1 MERRGAEGGGPL
13 PDAAAEEAARVRV
26 ELAAAAAGAT
36 TLAELSPTGS
46 DLTRVQPLL
55 EQLAAAVAELLH
67 TDLAAV
73 WTTVPGVQALVASA
87 WVGFPDDYIAPMRVP
102 FGTGSAGRAVQE
114 RQVVLVEDIERSSD
128 YGAFREGAL
137 QHGVR
142 AVLSVPMLT
151 LAGEPMGALSAYYRG
166 RVVPDARELELVALY
181 ASQAAEMVERARL
194 HAEARSL
201 AARERRRGEQL
212 RQLADAALALSA
224 AQTLDDLLHI
234 VTEAARDVIGCHQGV
249 GSRLPNGWADA
260 TTFVSLSER
269 YARWRT
275 YDVLPKGLGV
285 LNAVTRENRPLR
297 LTGAQLAAHPEFR
310 GLRDAPGHPPLPD
323 YLAAP
328 LIGRDGTNLG
338 ILQLSH
344 RVDDQPF
351 SAEDEAVLVQLAQMT
366 SSSVERL
373 EAYERERAAREEAE
387 RTARLLGVLSEA
399 SAVFAESFQ
408 PTGIMQALVD
418 LLVPVMADCA
428 MVHVVDEHGALSLG
442 ALQVRDP
449 ASRQPLTDFFATF
462 PVDTTPGSP
471 AGTVLRTGRPQ
482 ALPSAATE
490 AMASAARD
498 GEQFEH
504 LRTMLRGSSL
514 SLPLTAR
521 GRTVGLLAIT
531 RDAAYGDDD
540 LSHVLDLARR
550 AALALDNASRYAFE
564 RDLAVT
570 LQRSLLPRALPMG
583 PGYRAAA
590 RYLAG
595 ARGTQVGGDW
605 YDVVEV
611 GDALVLVVGDVVGH
625 GVQAAAVMGQLQA
638 TVRAYAL
645 DGHSPAAVL
654 TRLDRV
660 VQAVPGLHFT
670 TCVVAR
676 LEPATGALLVCS
688 AGHLPPVVADRHG
701 RAWLLEVEPG
711 LPLGVGGGEYVDERL
726 HLPDGAV
733 LMLYTDGLV
742 EERDASLTD
751 GLGRLLRA
759 LDGPVRSADEACS
772 QVLRALGRDAG
783 TDDDTALL
791 AVHRC
796 GAGVLELRLPRTS
809 PSARRA
815 RQGVRD
821 VAAAH
826 DVDGSAAELLVS
838 ELVGNA
844 VRHGGARG
852 DNDAVVLR
860 VAVEREVLRVELDDC
875 SEDLPG
881 APADPGQGAESGR
894 GLLLVAELATRWGAH
909 ALGGGKRVW
918 FEIACEPADATA
930 AQDGQRSSASTG
942 TSGGSKPTTWP

>member
-1 MERRGAEGGGPL
+1 MERRRAGDAQVG
-13 PDAAAEEAARVRV
+13 DAAADEVARVRV

-36 TLAELSPTGS
+36 PLAELGQTAS
-46 DLTRVQPLL
+46 DLTRIQPLL
-55 EQLAAAVAELLH
+55 EQLAAAVAGLLH

-73 WTTVPGVQALVASA
+73 WTTVPGGQELVPSA
-87 WVGFPDDYIAPMRVP
+87 WVGFPDDYIGTMRVP
-102 FGTGSAGRAVQE
+102 FGTGSAGRAVSE
-114 RQVVLVEDIERSSD
+114 RRVVLVEDIERSPH

-137 QHGVR
+137 RHGVR

-166 RVVPDARELELVALY
+166 RVVPDARELELVELY
-181 ASQAAEMVERARL
+181 ARQAAEMVERARL

-201 AARERRRGEQL
+201 AALERRRGEQL

-224 AQTLDDLLHI
+224 ADTLDDLLRL
-234 VTEAARDVIGCHQGV
+234 VTEAAREVIGCHQGV
-249 GSRLPNGWADA
+249 GSRLPNGWTDA

-269 YARWRT
+269 YRTWRS
-275 YDVLPKGLGV
+275 YAVVPKGLGV

-297 LTGAQLAAHPEFR
+297 LTGAQLLEHPEFR

-328 LIGRDGTNLG
+328 LVGRDGTNLG

-344 RVDDQPF
+344 RVDEQPF

-366 SSSVERL
+366 SSSIERL
-373 EAYERERAAREEAE
+373 EAYGRERAAREDAE
-387 RTARLLGVLSEA
+387 HSARLMGLLSEA
-399 SAVFAESFQ
+399 SGVFAESFQ
-408 PTGIMQALVD
+408 PQGIMQALVD
-418 LLVPVMADCA
+418 LLVPRMADCA
-428 MVHVVDEHGALSLG
+428 MVHLVDEHGALVLG
-442 ALQVRDP
+442 ALQTRDP
-449 ASRQPLTDFFATF
+449 ASRSSLTEFFEDY
-462 PVDTTPGSP
+462 PVDTSPGTP

-482 ALPSAATE
+482 LLPGATSSAMTR
-490 AMASAARD
+490 AARD
-498 GEQFEH
+498 PVQLEH
-504 LRTMLRGSSL
+504 LRSALRGSSL
-514 SLPLTAR
+514 CLPLTAR
-521 GRTVGLLAIT
+521 GRTVGLLALT
-531 RDAAYGDDD
+531 RDAAYSEDD
-540 LSHVLDLARR
+540 LGHVLDLARR

-570 LQRSLLPRALPMG
+570 LQRSLLPRDLPMG
-583 PGYRAAA
+583 AGYRASA

-611 GDALVLVVGDVVGH
+611 GDALVLVVGDVVGR

-660 VQAVPGLHFT
+660 VHSLPDLHFT
-670 TCVVAR
+670 TCLVAR

-688 AGHLPPVVADRHG
+688 AGHLPPVVAEAGGGAR
-701 RAWLLEVEPG
+701 LLEVEPG
-711 LPLGVGGGEYVDERL
+711 RPLGVGGGTYVDAPA

-733 LMLYTDGLV
+733 LVLYTDGLV
-742 EERDASLTD
+742 EERDAPLTE
-751 GLGRLLRA
+751 GLDRLVGA
-759 LDGPVRSADEACS
+759 FAVPVRSADEACD
-772 QVLRALGRDAG
+772 QVLCALGRDAG
-783 TDDDTALL
+783 TDDDTAVL

-796 GAGVLELRLPRTS
+796 GAGMLEVRLPRTG

-815 RQGVRD
+815 RRGVRG

-826 DVDGSAAELLVS
+826 GVDGSMAELLAS

-844 VRHGGARG
+844 VRHSGAG
-852 DNDAVVLR
+852 DDDDDVVLR
-860 VAVEREVLRVELDDC
+860 VTATDGVLRVELDDG
-875 SEDLPG
+875 SEQLPRASG
-881 APADPGQGAESGR
+881 NPGGGAESGR
-894 GLLLVAELATRWGAH
+894 GLLLVGELATRWGAE
-909 ALGGGKRVW
+909 ALPGGKRMW
-918 FEIACEPADATA
+918 FEVACGPARGDER
-930 AQDGQRSSASTG
+930 QRTSSSTG
-942 TSGGSKPTTWP
+942 TSGGSKPST

>member
-1 MERRGAEGGGPL
+1 MERRRAGQGRVG
-13 PDAAAEEAARVRV
+13 DAAADEVARVRV

-36 TLAELSPTGS
+36 PLAELAPTAS
-46 DLTRVQPLL
+46 DLTRIQPLL
-55 EQLAAAVAELLH
+55 GQLAGAVAGLLH

-73 WTTVPGVQALVASA
+73 WTTVPGSQALVPSA
-87 WVGFPDDYIAPMRVP
+87 WVGFPDDYMAPMRVA

-114 RQVVLVEDIERSSD
+114 RRVVLVEDIESSPD
-128 YGAFREGAL
+128 YGPFLAGAL
-137 QHGVR
+137 RHGVR

-166 RVVPDARELELVALY
+166 RVVPDARELELVELY
-181 ASQAAEMVERARL
+181 ARQAAEMVERARL
-194 HAEARSL
+194 HSEARSL
-201 AARERRRGEQL
+201 AALERRRGEQL

-224 AQTLDDLLHI
+224 AQTLDDLLRL
-234 VTEAARDVIGCHQGV
+234 VTEAAREIIGCHPGV
-249 GSRLPNGWADA
+249 GSRLPNGWTDA

-269 YARWRT
+269 YGRWRT

-297 LTGAQLAAHPEFR
+297 LTGAQLAEHPEFR

-328 LIGRDGTNLG
+328 LVGRDGTNLG

-344 RVDDQPF
+344 RVDEQPF

-387 RTARLLGVLSEA
+387 RSARLLGVLSEA

-408 PTGIMQALVD
+408 PQGIVQALVD
-418 LLVPVMADCA
+418 LLVPLMADCA
-428 MVHVVDEHGALSLG
+428 VVHVVDERGGVSLG
-442 ALQVRDP
+442 AVQTRDP
-449 ASRQPLTDFFATF
+449 ASREALTGLFADVPL
-462 PVDTTPGSP
+462 DTSLGSP
-471 AGTVLRTGRPQ
+471 TGTVLRTGRPQ
-482 ALPSAATE
+482 ALPLAATE
-490 AMASAARD
+490 AMAQAARD
-498 GEQFEH
+498 PEQAEQV
-504 LRTMLRGSSL
+504 RTALRGGGL

-521 GRTVGLLAIT
+521 GRTVGLLTLT
-531 RDAAYGDDD
+531 RAAAYREDDVG
-540 LSHVLDLARR
+540 HVLDLARR

-570 LQRSLLPRALPMG
+570 LQRSLLPRDLPMG

-611 GDALVLVVGDVVGH
+611 GDALVLVVGDVVGR

-660 VQAVPGLHFT
+660 VHSVPDLHFT

-688 AGHLPPVVADRHG
+688 AGHLPPVVADAQGGAR
-701 RAWLLEVEPG
+701 LLEVDPG
-711 LPLGVGGGEYVDERL
+711 RPLGVGGGRYVDQEL
-726 HLPDGAV
+726 ELPDGAV
-733 LMLYTDGLV
+733 LLLYTDGLV
-742 EERDASLTD
+742 EERDASLTE
-751 GLGRLLRA
+751 GLDRLVSA
-759 LDGPVRSADEACS
+759 LTSPVRSADEACE
-772 QVLRALGRDAG
+772 QVLCALGRAAG
-783 TDDDTALL
+783 TDDDTAVL

-796 GAGVLELRLPRTS
+796 GAGMLEVRLPRTA

-815 RQGVRD
+815 RQGVRS

-826 DVDGSAAELLVS
+826 GLDGGVAELLVS

-844 VRHGGARG
+844 VRHSGAG
-852 DNDAVVLR
+852 DAVDAVVLR
-860 VAVEREVLRVELDDC
+860 VTGEGDVLRVELDDC
-875 SEDLPG
+875 SEQLPEVPEDRG
-881 APADPGQGAESGR
+881 SGAESGR
-894 GLLLVAELATRWGAH
+894 GLLLLAELATRWGAH
-909 ALGGGKRVW
+909 AVGSGKRVW
-918 FEIACEPADATA
+918 FEVACEPVQQRSGA
-930 AQDGQRSSASTG
+930 AQRTSSSTG
-942 TSGGSKPTTWP
+942 TSGGSKPST

>member
-1 MERRGAEGGGPL
+1 MERRRADDGRVR
-13 PDAAAEEAARVRV
+13 DAAADEVARVRV

-36 TLAELSPTGS
+36 TLAELAPTAS

-55 EQLAAAVAELLH
+55 EQLAGAVAGLLH

-73 WTTVPGVQALVASA
+73 WTTVPGVQALVPSA
-87 WVGFPDDYIAPMRVP
+87 WVGFPDDYIASMQVP

-114 RQVVLVEDIERSSD
+114 RRVVLVEDIEHAPD
-128 YGAFREGAL
+128 YGPFREGAL
-137 QHGVR
+137 RHGVR

-166 RVVPDARELELVALY
+166 RVLPDARELELVELY
-181 ASQAAEMVERARL
+181 ARQAAEMVERARL

-201 AARERRRGEQL
+201 AALERRRGEQL

-224 AQTLDDLLHI
+224 APTLDDLLRL
-234 VTEAARDVIGCHQGV
+234 VTEAAREVIGCHQGV
-249 GSRLPNGWADA
+249 GSRLPNGWTDA
-260 TTFVSLSER
+260 VTFVSLSER
-269 YARWRT
+269 YAKWRT
-275 YDVLPKGLGV
+275 YDVLPKGFGV

-297 LTGAQLAAHPEFR
+297 LTGAQLAQHPEFR

-328 LIGRDGTNLG
+328 LVGRDGTNLG

-344 RVDDQPF
+344 RVDEQPF

-408 PTGIMQALVD
+408 PQGIVQALVD
-418 LLVPVMADCA
+418 LLVPFMADCA
-428 MVHVVDEHGALSLG
+428 IVHVVDEHGGTSLG
-442 ALQVRDP
+442 ALQTGDP
-449 ASRQPLTDFFATF
+449 TSREALTEFFASYV
-462 PVDTTPGSP
+462 VDTSPGTP

-482 ALPSAATE
+482 ALPGAAAE
-490 AMASAARD
+490 AMARLARD
-498 GEQFEH
+498 REQFEH
-504 LRTMLRGSSL
+504 LRTALRGGSL
-514 SLPLTAR
+514 VVPLTAR
-521 GRTVGLLAIT
+521 GRTVGLLSLV
-531 RDAAYGDDD
+531 RDAAYGEAD
-540 LSHVLDLARR
+540 LGHVLDLARR

-570 LQRSLLPRALPMG
+570 LQRSLLPRDLPMG

-595 ARGTQVGGDW
+595 ASGTQVGGDW

-611 GDALVLVVGDVVGH
+611 GDALVLVVGDVVGR

-660 VQAVPGLHFT
+660 VHSVPDLHFT

-688 AGHLPPVVADRHG
+688 AGHLPPVVADAGGGAR
-701 RAWLLEVEPG
+701 LLDVEPG
-711 LPLGVGGGEYVDERL
+711 RPLGVGGGVYVDQQL

-742 EERDASLTD
+742 EERDAPLTE
-751 GLGRLLRA
+751 GLDRLLGA
-759 LDGPVRSADEACS
+759 LRGPVRSADEACD
-772 QVLRALGRDAG
+772 QVLCALGRDAG
-783 TDDDTALL
+783 TDDDTAVL

-796 GAGVLELRLPRTS
+796 GAGTLEVRLPRTG
-809 PSARRA
+809 PSARSA
-815 RQGVRD
+815 RRGVRA

-826 DVDGSAAELLVS
+826 GLDGAAAELLVS
-838 ELVGNA
+838 ELIGNA
-844 VRHGGARG
+844 VRHSGAG
-852 DNDAVVLR
+852 DDTDAVVLR
-860 VAVEREVLRVELDDC
+860 LTVEGAVLRAELDDC
-875 SEDLPG
+875 SEHLPEVPGQPG
-881 APADPGQGAESGR
+881 ATAESGR

-909 ALGGGKRVW
+909 AFPGGKRVW
-918 FEIACEPADATA
+918 FEVVCEPAQA
-930 AQDGQRSSASTG
+930 GPPQRTSSSTG
-942 TSGGSKPTTWP
+942 TSGGSKPST

>member
-1 MERRGAEGGGPL
+1 MERRRTRDRPL
-13 PDAAAEEAARVRV
+13 GDAAAEVARVRV

-36 TLAELSPTGS
+36 TLAELAPTAS

-55 EQLAAAVAELLH
+55 EQLAGAVAELLH

-73 WTTVPGVQALVASA
+73 WTTVPGVQALVPSA

-114 RQVVLVEDIERSSD
+114 RRVVLVEDIERSPD

-137 QHGVR
+137 RHGVR

-166 RVVPDARELELVALY
+166 RVVPDAVELELVELY
-181 ASQAAEMVERARL
+181 ARQAAEMVERARL

-201 AARERRRGEQL
+201 AALERRRGEQL

-224 AQTLDDLLHI
+224 AQTLDDLLRL
-234 VTEAARDVIGCHQGV
+234 VTEAAREVIGCHQGV
-249 GSRLPNGWADA
+249 GSRLPNGWTDA

-269 YARWRT
+269 YASWRT
-275 YDVLPKGLGV
+275 YAVVPKGLGV

-297 LTGAQLAAHPEFR
+297 LTGAELAEHAEFR

-328 LIGRDGTNLG
+328 LVGRDGTNLG

-344 RVDDQPF
+344 RIDERPF

-408 PTGIMQALVD
+408 PQGIMQALVE
-418 LLVPVMADCA
+418 LLVPLMADCA
-428 MVHVVDEHGALSLG
+428 MVHVVDEHGELSLG
-442 ALQVRDP
+442 ALQTRDP
-449 ASRQPLTDFFATF
+449 ASREALTDFFSGF
-462 PVDTTPGSP
+462 PVDTSPGSA
-471 AGTVLRTGRPQ
+471 AGAVLRTGRPQ
-482 ALPSAATE
+482 VLPGAATE
-490 AMASAARD
+490 AMARAARD
-498 GEQFEH
+498 TEQFEH
-504 LRTMLRGSSL
+504 LRTLLRGSSL

-531 RDAAYGDDD
+531 REAAYGEDD
-540 LSHVLDLARR
+540 LGHVLDLARR

-570 LQRSLLPRALPMG
+570 LQRSLLPRDLPMG
-583 PGYRAAA
+583 PGYRASA

-611 GDALVLVVGDVVGH
+611 GDALVLVVGDVVGR

-660 VQAVPGLHFT
+660 VHSVPDLHFT

-676 LEPATGALLVCS
+676 LEPATGTLLVCS
-688 AGHLPPVVADRHG
+688 AGHLPPVVVDPRGGAR
-701 RAWLLEVEPG
+701 LLDVEPG
-711 LPLGVGGGEYVDERL
+711 RPLGVGGGRYVDQEL
-726 HLPDGAV
+726 ELPDGAV
-733 LMLYTDGLV
+733 LLLYTDGLV
-742 EERDASLTD
+742 EERDASLTE
-751 GLGRLLRA
+751 GLDRLVA
-759 LDGPVRSADEACS
+759 AFATPVRSADEACQ
-772 QVLRALGRDAG
+772 QVLCALGRDAG
-783 TDDDTALL
+783 TDDDTAVL

-796 GAGVLELRLPRTS
+796 GSGMLEVRLPRTG
-809 PSARRA
+809 PSARLA
-815 RQGVRD
+815 RRGVRD

-826 DVDGSAAELLVS
+826 GVDGSVAELLVS

-844 VRHGGARG
+844 IRHGGAG
-852 DNDAVVLR
+852 EDTDAVVLR
-860 VAVEREVLRVELDDC
+860 VTVEQDVLRVELDDC
-875 SEDLPG
+875 SEHLPELPDAAG
-881 APADPGQGAESGR
+881 HGAESGR
-894 GLLLVAELATRWGAH
+894 GLLLVSAMAARWGAH
-909 ALGGGKRVW
+909 ALPGGKRVW
-918 FEIACEPADATA
+918 FEVA
-930 AQDGQRSSASTG
+930 AQPVSQA
-942 TSGGSKPTTWP
+942 

>member
-1 MERRGAEGGGPL
+1 MERRRTRDRPL
-13 PDAAAEEAARVRV
+13 GDAAAEVARVRV

-36 TLAELSPTGS
+36 TLAELAPTAS

-55 EQLAAAVAELLH
+55 EQLAGAVAELLH

-73 WTTVPGVQALVASA
+73 WTTVPGVQALVPSA

-102 FGTGSAGRAVQE
+102 FGTGSAGRAVEE
-114 RQVVLVEDIERSSD
+114 RRVVLVEDIERSPD
-128 YGAFREGAL
+128 YGAFRAGAL

-151 LAGEPMGALSAYYRG
+151 LAGEPMGALSAYYRE
-166 RVVPDARELELVALY
+166 RVVPEARDLELVELY
-181 ASQAAEMVERARL
+181 ARQAAEMVERARL
-194 HAEARSL
+194 HSEARSL
-201 AARERRRGEQL
+201 AALERRRGEQL

-224 AQTLDDLLHI
+224 ATTLDDLLRL
-234 VTEAARDVIGCHQGV
+234 VTEAAREVIGCHQGV
-249 GSRLPNGWADA
+249 GSRLPNGWTDA

-269 YARWRT
+269 YSAWRT
-275 YDVLPKGLGV
+275 YDVLPQGLGV
-285 LNAVTRENRPLR
+285 LNAVTRDNRPLR
-297 LTGAQLAAHPEFR
+297 LTGAELADHPEFR

-328 LIGRDGTNLG
+328 LVGRDGTNLG

-387 RTARLLGVLSEA
+387 RTAQLMSVLSEA

-408 PTGIMQALVD
+408 PKGIMQALVE
-418 LLVPVMADCA
+418 LLVPLMADTA
-428 MVHVVDEHGALSLG
+428 MVHLVDEQGALSLG
-442 ALQVRDP
+442 ALQTRDP
-449 ASRQPLTDFFATF
+449 ASREALTDFFADWT
-462 PVDTTPGSP
+462 VDTSPGTP

-482 ALPSAATE
+482 ALPGAASD
-490 AMASAARD
+490 AMARRARD
-498 GEQFEH
+498 LEQLEH
-504 LRTMLRGSSL
+504 LRAALRGQGL
-514 SLPLTAR
+514 CVPLTAR
-521 GRTVGLLAIT
+521 GRTVGLLALT
-531 RDAAYGDDD
+531 RAAAYGEDD
-540 LSHVLDLARR
+540 LGHVLDLARR

-570 LQRSLLPRALPMG
+570 LQRSLLPRDLPMG
-583 PGYRAAA
+583 AGYRASA

-611 GDALVLVVGDVVGH
+611 GDALVLVVGDVVGR
-625 GVQAAAVMGQLQA
+625 GIQAAAVMGQLQA

-660 VQAVPGLHFT
+660 VRSVPDLHFT

-688 AGHLPPVVADRHG
+688 AGHLPPLVADAQGGAR
-701 RAWLLEVEPG
+701 LLDVEPG
-711 LPLGVGGGEYVDERL
+711 LPLGVGGGHYVDQAMQV
-726 HLPDGAV
+726 PDGAV

-742 EERDASLTD
+742 EERDASLTE
-751 GLGRLLRA
+751 GLDRLVDA
-759 LDGPVRSADEACS
+759 LASPVRSADDACD
-772 QVLRALGRDAG
+772 QVLSALGRDAG
-783 TDDDTALL
+783 TDDDTAVL

-796 GAGVLELRLPRTS
+796 GAGMLEVRLPRTG
-809 PSARRA
+809 PSARLA
-815 RQGVRD
+815 RRGVRQ

-826 DVDGSAAELLVS
+826 GLDGSTAELLVS

-844 VRHGGARG
+844 VRHGGNG
-852 DNDAVVLR
+852 DDDAVVLR
-860 VAVEREVLRVELDDC
+860 VTVQGGVLRVELDDC
-875 SEDLPG
+875 SEQLPEV
-881 APADPGQGAESGR
+881 PADRGEGAESGR
-894 GLLLVAELATRWGAH
+894 GLLLVVDLATSWGAH
-909 ALGGGKRVW
+909 AFAGGKRVW
-918 FEIACEPADATA
+918 FEVAGEPVE
-930 AQDGQRSSASTG
+930 GQCASSSTG
-942 TSGGSKPTTWP
+942 TPGGSKPST

>member
-1 MERRGAEGGGPL
+1 MERRRAEDGQL
-13 PDAAAEEAARVRV
+13 LDAAADEVARVRV

-36 TLAELSPTGS
+36 TLAELAPTGS

-55 EQLAAAVAELLH
+55 EQLAGAVAELLH

-73 WTTVPGVQALVASA
+73 WTTVPGVQALVPSA
-87 WVGFPDDYIAPMRVP
+87 WVGFPDDYIGPMRVP
-102 FGTGSAGRAVQE
+102 FGTGSAGRAVAE
-114 RQVVLVEDIERSSD
+114 RRVVLVEDIERSPD

-166 RVVPDARELELVALY
+166 RVVPDARELELVELY
-181 ASQAAEMVERARL
+181 ARQAAEMVERARL

-201 AARERRRGEQL
+201 AALERRRGEQL
-212 RQLADAALALSA
+212 RQLADTALALSA
-224 AQTLDDLLHI
+224 AQTLDDLLRL
-234 VTEAARDVIGCHQGV
+234 VTEAAREVIGCHQGV
-249 GSRLPNGWADA
+249 GSRLPNGWTDA

-269 YARWRT
+269 YAPWRT
-275 YDVLPKGLGV
+275 YDVLPKGFGV

-297 LTGAQLAAHPEFR
+297 LTGAQLLEHPEFR

-328 LIGRDGTNLG
+328 LVGRDGTNLG

-344 RVDDQPF
+344 RVDEQPF
-351 SAEDEAVLVQLAQMT
+351 TAEDEAVLVQLAQMT

-387 RTARLLGVLSEA
+387 RTAGLMGVLSEA

-408 PTGIMQALVD
+408 PQGIVQALVD
-418 LLVPVMADCA
+418 LLVPRIADTA
-428 MVHVVDEHGALSLG
+428 MVHVVDEQGDLSLA
-442 ALQVRDP
+442 ALQTRDP
-449 ASRQPLTDFFATF
+449 AGRAALTDFFRAF
-462 PVDTTPGSP
+462 PVDTSPGSP

-482 ALPSAATE
+482 LLPGTAGP
-490 AMASAARD
+490 AMAAAARD
-498 GEQFEH
+498 AAQFEH
-504 LRTMLRGSSL
+504 LRSALRGSSL
-514 SLPLTAR
+514 CLPLTAR
-521 GRTVGLLAIT
+521 GRTVGLLALS
-531 RDAAYGDDD
+531 REAAYGDDD
-540 LSHVLDLARR
+540 LGHVLDLARR

-583 PGYRAAA
+583 AGYRAAA

-595 ARGTQVGGDW
+595 AQGTQVGGDW

-645 DGHSPAAVL
+645 DGHGPAAVL

-660 VQAVPGLHFT
+660 VQGVPDLHFT

-688 AGHLPPVVADRHG
+688 AGHLPPVVTTPGGGAL
-701 RAWLLEVEPG
+701 LLEVEPG
-711 LPLGVGGGEYVDERL
+711 LPLGVGGGHYVDARL
-726 HLPDGAV
+726 ELPDDAV
-733 LMLYTDGLV
+733 LLLYTDGLV
-742 EERDASLTD
+742 EDRDASLTD
-751 GLGRLLRA
+751 GLDRLVAA
-759 LDGPVRSADEACS
+759 LDAPVRSADEVCA
-772 QVLRALGRDAG
+772 QVLSALGRDAG
-783 TDDDTALL
+783 TDDDTAVL

-796 GAGVLELRLPRTS
+796 GAGMLEVRLPRTG
-809 PSARRA
+809 PSARLA
-815 RQGVRD
+815 RRGVRS

-826 DVDGSAAELLVS
+826 GLDGAAAELLVS

-844 VRHGGARG
+844 VRHSTAGG
-852 DNDAVVLR
+852 DSDAVVLR
-860 VAVEREVLRVELDDC
+860 VTVEQDLLRVELDDC
-875 SEDLPG
+875 SEHLPG
-881 APADPGQGAESGR
+881 APEDPGQGAESGR
-894 GLLLVAELATRWGAH
+894 GLLLVAEMATSWGAD
-909 ALGGGKRVW
+909 AFAGGKRVW
-918 FEIACEPADATA
+918 FEVACEPT
-930 AQDGQRSSASTG
+930 
-942 TSGGSKPTTWP
+942 P